1 MPRKIE
7 ISYRTIVFTTIF
19 VAFIWLLFQ
28 IRSIILALFIALIL
42 MSALNPSVKRL
53 EQLRFPRWLAILLT
67 YFAILA
73 ILAFGVGGI
82 VPPLVEQTSSLINQ
96 LPNFFRQFQFLG
108 IDEKMI
114 ATQLTQ
120 FSTIPANLIKFIF
133 SLFSNL
139 VGVLALGVITFYL
152 LMERQN
158 LDYYLKLL
166 FGEGNESK
174 VQKVIDKIEVRLGG
188 WVRGEI
194 VLMTFVGI
202 LTYIGF
208 RLIGLPYALP
218 LAILAF
224 LLEIIPNVGPI
235 LSTFPAVIIGLTISP
250 FHAVA
255 AAALGFLVQQIENT
269 ILVPRVMKQ
278 VVGINPLITIISLA
292 IGFKLAGVGGA
303 ILAVPI
309 FIALEEITAEISHS
323 KRFNRA

>member
-53 EQLRFPRWLAILLT
+53 EQLRFPRWLAILLI

>member
-1 MPRKIE
+1 MPRKVE
-7 ISYRTIVFTTIF
+7 ISYRTIIFTAAF
-19 VAFIWLLFQ
+19 VIFIWLLFQ

-53 EQLRFPRWLAILLT
+53 EQFRLPRWLAILLI

-73 ILAFGVGGI
+73 FLAFGVGGI
-82 VPPLVEQTSSLINQ
+82 VPPLVEQTSNLVSQ
-96 LPNFFRQFQFLG
+96 LPDFFRQFKFLG
-108 IDEKMI
+108 VDEKMI
-114 ATQLTQ
+114 AAQLTQ
-120 FSTIPANLIKFIF
+120 FSAIPANLIKFIF

-139 VGVLALGVITFYL
+139 VAILALGVITFYL

-158 LDYYLKLL
+158 LDYYLTLL
-166 FGEGNESK
+166 FGKGNEG
-174 VQKVIDKIEVRLGG
+174 KIESVINEIERRLGG

-202 LTYIGF
+202 LSYIGF
-208 RLIGLPYALP
+208 RIIGLRYALP

-235 LSTFPAVIIGLTISP
+235 LAAFPAVLIGLTISP
-250 FHAVA
+250 FHGVA
-255 AAALGFLVQQIENT
+255 AAALGFLVQQIENS

-278 VVGINPLITIISLA
+278 TAGVNPLITILSLA
-292 IGFKLAGVGGA
+292 VGFKLAGVGGA

-309 FIALEEITAEISHS
+309 FIVLEVVASAVSRS
-323 KRFNRA
+323 KRFNQA